1 MVMEKYHATTK
12 YSIESFITTQPLN
25 ITIHQRLITSL
36 NSWRNDF
43 VYYIFQ
49 VYNTINYR
57 QHKVIK
63 MCVEISGKI

>member
-12 YSIESFITTQPLN
+12 YSIESFISTQPLN

-49 VYNTINYR
+49 IYIYYKLQTAKGYKNVR
-57 QHKVIK
+57 
-63 MCVEISGKI
+63 

>member
-1 MVMEKYHATTK
+1 LYGDEKI
-12 YSIESFITTQPLN
+12 SIHFSQAVESFITTQPLN

-49 VYNTINYR
+49 VYIYYKLQVT
-57 QHKVIK
+57 
-63 MCVEISGKI
+63 